1 MPCRGLPLPQ
11 ESSLLSVLESVRAP
25 CWRAKLKHDLGP
37 QSGPCES
44 FLYSLW
50 FESFAI
56 RCYMSSWSFLEHEE
70 FSLLVSILDQ
80 TLARGRPQ
88 LEPFG
93 LAGVVTVQGIA
104 EALFIPNL
112 FLVVFTISSSSGI
125 CPIFRTFICGFA
137 QWTFWHIWVFFFW
150 PDVPWSCR
158 DLVLRESAFGPA
170 YMPLVDF
177 RWAAGIASHR
187 STVETLTCLPPC
199 SKSDRWSTLEVHQ
212 GFWLF
217 VPQHQ
222 WNSEVSENR
231 PSQHG
236 VSSLEQ
242 HASNVRSLPFY
253 FRNLVDLQDMDFW
266 SRASH
271 SSPEGGSA
279 KSCLRSPSRLVCS
292 GG

>member
-93 LAGVVTVQGIA
+93 LAGVVTVKGIA

-137 QWTFWHIWVFFFW
+137 LWTFWHIWVFFW
-150 PDVPWSCR
+150 PDVVLLWPVSSWICLWTRIYASGGFPLSSWNRVPPIHGWDIDVSPSMFQEWS
-158 DLVLRESAFGPA
+158 
-170 YMPLVDF
+170 MVD
-177 RWAAGIASHR
+177 S
-187 STVETLTCLPPC
+187 
-199 SKSDRWSTLEVHQ
+199 WST
-212 GFWLF
+212 
-217 VPQHQ
+217 
-222 WNSEVSENR
+222 
-231 PSQHG
+231 
-236 VSSLEQ
+236 
-242 HASNVRSLPFY
+242 
-253 FRNLVDLQDMDFW
+253 
-266 SRASH
+266 
-271 SSPEGGSA
+271 
-279 KSCLRSPSRLVCS
+279 SRLVIVCPS
-292 GG
+292 TSMEFRGVGKSSFATWCFVLGATCF